1 MCLAVFQSEDT
12 FEAVCSGCEDID
24 CEGCLFE
31 EATVV
36 PVCSTELD
44 HSTSRGG
51 NVTLELL
58 EFDPGYWRA
67 TSTSEVVLAC
77 YNEDAC
83 LGGITGADG
92 YCDQGY
98 EGPCKRNHG
107 KDDGFSFY
115 RVKLRPPGTL

>member
-1 MCLAVFQSEDT
+1 M
-12 FEAVCSGCEDID
+12 
-24 CEGCLFE
+24 
-31 EATVV
+31 

-51 NVTLELL
+51 NVTLNLL

-67 TSTSEVVLAC
+67 TSTSKVVLAC

-92 YCDQGY
+92 YCRQGY
-98 EGPCKRNHG
+98 EGPCMSK
-107 KDDGFSFY
+107 KPSETSYVDDDTFLIQ
-115 RVKLRPPGTL
+115 RVKPLVQISFDELMTVDNA